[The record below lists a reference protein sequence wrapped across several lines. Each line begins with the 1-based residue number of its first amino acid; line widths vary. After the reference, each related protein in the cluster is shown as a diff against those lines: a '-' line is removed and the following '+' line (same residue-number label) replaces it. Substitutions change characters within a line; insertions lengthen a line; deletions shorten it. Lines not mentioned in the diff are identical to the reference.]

1 MFRADALAA
10 HSRRV
15 THTRVMAMAAG
26 RPWRASPTRASLP
39 EALQQWYTQWSE
51 ARLEEAAHSARRHS
65 RAHVAEF
72 ARCFPCSTLEFKT
85 QRRPKTHPDRDLR
98 CTG

>member
-10 HSRRV
+10 HSRRA

-39 EALQQWYTQWSE
+39 EALQLWYTQWSE

-65 RAHVAEF
+65 RAHVAEQ
-72 ARCFPCSTLEFKT
+72 ARCSPPKKNAGPTLTLIAICGAPGERW
-85 QRRPKTHPDRDLR
+85 Q
-98 CTG
+98 